1 MDHDP
6 ERPKDTGSQP
16 TMPTTRLNRAAI
28 TEVREQCVMVVARLE
43 YLEEAVRTKTIKP
56 EKLHSLLSD
65 ALKTAQVARDQA
77 RALDEAAAQANTKR
91 KVRT

>member
-1 MDHDP
+1 MAHDP
-6 ERPKDTGSQP
+6 ERPKDTGSQSTTP
-16 TMPTTRLNRAAI
+16 TIRLNRAAI

-56 EKLHSLLSD
+56 DKLHALLSD

-91 KVRT
+91 KVRS